1 MSSTQCFEAASIKM
15 ASSALSAAAH
25 TLRGLNAKWPLA
37 QGENGPSRC
46 GMVGSIQLLLSGN
59 AVSPPSGTSAQFR
72 DRGLW
77 LSAFKHT
84 QGNQSWAVQYG
95 RGASCPE
102 CTCMPAMRHH
112 ARVVLGRFHSV
123 CRRVLLACMHT
134 CIHTH
139 GDQVDPPP
147 SSPLRYKSTVHTRG
161 PAAPSARLS
170 ICGLQRGEGSTYS
183 ADRGRGRWMS
193 PPAYACM

>member
-1 MSSTQCFEAASIKM
+1 MG
-15 ASSALSAAAH
+15 LHAAAWLDLSNYCCLE
-25 TLRGLNAKWPLA
+25 TLFRHPLEHLHNP
-37 QGENGPSRC
+37 GTGVC
-46 GMVGSIQLLLSGN
+46 G
-59 AVSPPSGTSAQFR
+59 
-72 DRGLW
+72 

-84 QGNQSWAVQYG
+84 QGNQKWTVQYG

-161 PAAPSARLS
+161 PAAPSLRLS

>member
-1 MSSTQCFEAASIKM
+1 MG
-15 ASSALSAAAH
+15 LHAAAWLDLSNYCCLE
-25 TLRGLNAKWPLA
+25 TLFRHPLEHLHNP
-37 QGENGPSRC
+37 GTGVC
-46 GMVGSIQLLLSGN
+46 G
-59 AVSPPSGTSAQFR
+59 
-72 DRGLW
+72 

-84 QGNQSWAVQYG
+84 QGNQKWTVQYG

-147 SSPLRYKSTVHTRG
+147 FLTVEVQEHCTHTGSCCTITETVHMWSAEGRRQHIQCGQGAGAVDVSPSLCVHVIDLMYLGFSTVC
-161 PAAPSARLS
+161 A
-170 ICGLQRGEGSTYS
+170 
-183 ADRGRGRWMS
+183 
-193 PPAYACM
+193 